1 MDWYNSDDNPRF
13 SIKAPKFE
21 PGASLKEMVTTSNMF
36 IAARADKYGAK
47 GRRMVESEIKT
58 VGRAISEQSANL
70 KESANL
76 VTDMVKALLNNGSMN
91 NMTRAELSQIL
102 TNVRNASNKKDLT
115 KEFDK
120 ISSIV
125 RQIQLRNAKRR
136 FNDLMKFK
144 VQDKNAKGISIAS
157 TVDDETVSIITTIRK
172 SLKELTLE
180 DVENQI
186 NEINNLDKKTTS
198 DETKLVGLGIAR
210 EYRNEIKTREA
221 QLSELSEELSKAKE
235 DLVGKEGK
243 NRLIGNQLVNSI
255 EVQISQVK
263 SEMTSAYDDLSAR
276 LNKIIAEGKEAL
288 KNIKLKDKENV
299 EGIRHDVNS
308 DMKGIEPKNNPEK
321 GRTFKQWLKSNLIIS
336 PLQCLDFMLRSLA
349 PNQVAGNGYLHDRF
363 ARGILKASQDAYEGT
378 EQAFK
383 MIDEAVAKIFGNKFT
398 FRYISA
404 RDFKKMSKYE
414 LTYGTEK
421 SSTTITA
428 TNGQLAYIYA
438 VNKMTDGAMKLRAM
452 GISEEQVEEMK
463 AALPVRIVKLVDAIQ
478 DEILPKLRVK
488 YNNAH
493 LEIFNTSMASI
504 ENYFPLH
511 IDKTALTQKVDL
523 EEESN
528 KLSGLI
534 KNSTKSI
541 IKRTVNT
548 KPIDIRNSDF
558 SDILTDHIKD
568 MEQWAAF
575 ASIRRDMNTL
585 LSNRNFLNRL
595 IELGG
600 FEYMVQFK
608 RAAAIAVDVYQPLSD
623 SYDTA
628 ITGVAR
634 TVATS
639 KVMLNLYTAF
649 KQVLSVVAY
658 LTEPSP
664 KFQGKVLVNLAK
676 GHASFKWAKD
686 NLPDFRKRWESSA
699 LGDEKLSRQFANIAS
714 EGDFVKFMDASQKVA
729 QKYGMYPNKMVD
741 SYICAVG
748 AKSLY
753 ETNYDKYTS
762 MGATEEKA
770 RERALVDAVNL
781 YNTTQQS
788 SESMFVSSAQLD
800 RTFFSTAYTVFNNSS
815 LAYNRHVFDA
825 ARNLK
830 NAFNNRAN
838 LIENR
843 TKFNMRTFNISEE
856 AAKKAAVKE
865 VDTQIMRD
873 VLRLA
878 VFGYGVQFI
887 WRLGASFPYL
897 LFGDDDDKKK
907 KIVKEAATGG
917 ALITPI
923 RGLLFGATF
932 ESFIDAA
939 MPAIRALLAGETF
952 ESAMS
957 SNNMN
962 MALDRLTG
970 NIHPVISDVDQLAKA
985 AFSKSLTLG
994 KAGYLLVNLFTKL
1007 GFGIDLKAFSNAT
1020 YGFVELM
1027 DSDELTANDV
1037 VIDIMSMLSVPQSQL
1052 KALALDNPETFFD
1065 RYIELKELVDY
1076 GLLAPVL
1083 ELNPD
1088 DLDNYIKS
1096 GRRYMSRDMKE
1107 KVEK

>member
-1 MDWYNSDDNPRF
+1 
-13 SIKAPKFE
+13 
-21 PGASLKEMVTTSNMF
+21 
-36 IAARADKYGAK
+36 
-47 GRRMVESEIKT
+47 
-58 VGRAISEQSANL
+58 
-70 KESANL
+70 
-76 VTDMVKALLNNGSMN
+76 
-91 NMTRAELSQIL
+91 MTRAELSQIL
-102 TNVRNASNKKDLT
+102 TNVRNASNEKDPT
-115 KEFDK
+115 VEIDK
-120 ISSIV
+120 ISSIIQKNQQRNAKRIV
-125 RQIQLRNAKRR
+125 EEFNRASSIARQIQLRNAKRR

-210 EYRNEIKTREA
+210 DYMNEIKTREA

-243 NRLIGNQLVNSI
+243 NRLTGTQLVNSI

-288 KNIKLKDKENV
+288 KNIKLQDKERV
-299 EGIRHDVNS
+299 ATLSHFVNS

-336 PLQCLDFMLRSLA
+336 PLQSFDFILRSLA
-349 PNQVAGNGYLHDRF
+349 PNQVAGNGYLHDHF
-363 ARGILKASQDAYEGT
+363 SRGILNASQDAYEGT
-378 EQAFK
+378 ESAFK
-383 MIDEAVAKIFGNKFT
+383 MIDEAVAKIFGDKFT

-493 LEIFNTSMASI
+493 LELFNTSMASI

-595 IELGG
+595 IKLGG

-664 KFQGKVLVNLAK
+664 KFQGKVLVNLVK

-748 AKSLY
+748 AKALY
-753 ETNYDKYTS
+753 ETNYDKYIS

-770 RERALVDAVNL
+770 RERALVDAANL

-788 SESMFVSSAQLD
+788 SESMFVSSVQLD
-800 RTFFSTAYTVFNNSS
+800 RTFLSTAYTVFNNAS

-843 TKFNMRTFNISEE
+843 TKFNMRTFNVSEE
-856 AAKKAAVKE
+856 AAKKAATKE

-878 VFGYGVQFI
+878 VFGYGVQLI

-939 MPAIRALLAGETF
+939 MPAISALLAGETF

-1037 VIDIMSMLSVPQSQL
+1037 LIDIMSMLSVPQSQL

-1088 DLDNYIKS
+1088 DLDNYINS
-1096 GRRYMSRDMKE
+1096 GRRYMSREMKE